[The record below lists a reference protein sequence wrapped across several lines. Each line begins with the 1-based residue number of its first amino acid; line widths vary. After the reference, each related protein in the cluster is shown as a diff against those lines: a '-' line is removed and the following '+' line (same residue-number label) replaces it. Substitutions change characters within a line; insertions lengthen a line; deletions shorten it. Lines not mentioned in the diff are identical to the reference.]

1 MRKVLGATLLAVAL
15 AVGLAGAPAH
25 AGRSTTV
32 TDNPNDARAGIDM
45 RLVTI
50 NKVQGALRVR
60 TAFSHMGRN
69 LNGMQ
74 YYFDTKR
81 ARVGPEFGAV
91 FYRDKD
97 GDHLTAV
104 HVYRMT
110 SWTKV
115 GQELTCG
122 TRSKWRINANGTGV
136 FTARF
141 NYGCLEMKGK
151 NGFVPLSAP
160 GTTRRTKGP
169 SRCVGRCSVTTTS
182 CVLGVRSLP
191 GSEPAGS
198 LLWLVHWLDTDALA
212 MTSDSP
218 FGSPVEP
225 DWG

>member
-15 AVGLAGAPAH
+15 TVGLAGAPAH

-50 NKVQGALRVR
+50 NKVQGALQIR

-81 ARVGPEFGAV
+81 ARLGPEFGAV

-122 TRSKWRINANGTGV
+122 TRSRWRINANGTGV

-151 NGFVPLSAP
+151 NRVRAAVRTWDYTTYR
-160 GTTRRTKGP
+160 GTQQMRRPVFGHNDLMRARRTF
-169 SRCVGRCSVTTTS
+169 
-182 CVLGVRSLP
+182 
-191 GSEPAGS
+191 
-198 LLWLVHWLDTDALA
+198 
-212 MTSDSP
+212 SP
-218 FGSPVEP
+218 
-225 DWG
+225 WI